1 MYLKVACTETHKLN
15 YIYHSGGIPW
25 FRRKL
30 RYQPCFKFLSQS
42 DYARTHL
49 GRDMCLPT
57 MWHPGKCRPRRAL
70 AAPLQAKKPQ
80 MTLSQQLN
88 THRLFKRPSNAPTRP
103 RVCAGRSEPL
113 LVSHT
118 TLWKP
123 HVATHMWIVY
133 QPFTWNIQLY
143 HLCKES
149 TSIAL
154 SI

>member
-1 MYLKVACTETHKLN
+1 MYIKVACTETHKLN
-15 YIYHSGGIPW
+15 YILYHSGGIPW

-30 RYQPCFKFLSQS
+30 RYQPCFKFLSQP

-57 MWHPGKCRPRRAL
+57 MWHPDKCRPRRAL

-88 THRLFKRPSNAPTRP
+88 THRLFKRPSKAPTRP
-103 RVCAGRSEPL
+103 RVCAGQSEPL

-118 TLWKP
+118 TQLETTRRDS
-123 HVATHMWIVY
+123 HVNRVSAI
-133 QPFTWNIQLY
+133 
-143 HLCKES
+143 HLKYL
-149 TSIAL
+149 AL
-154 SI
+154 SPV